1 MEETRTFGKE
11 VVMSPSLDIEIRAKL
26 VSYLVDEISLEEFED
41 WFVSASWN
49 VIHRGSRIAIDLVY
63 DIELL
68 LAEYSKAC
76 WNENELR
83 EHFLPLVQEYRV
95 EIGNNHFIAIDSIA
109 KVDRYPLLSVSF
121 GI

>member
-1 MEETRTFGKE
+1 
-11 VVMSPSLDIEIRAKL
+11 MSPSLDIEIRAKL

>member
-49 VIHRGSRIAIDLVY
+49 VIHRGSRIAI
-63 DIELL
+63 
-68 LAEYSKAC
+68 
-76 WNENELR
+76 
-83 EHFLPLVQEYRV
+83 
-95 EIGNNHFIAIDSIA
+95 GNDNTIA
-109 KVDRYPLLSVSF
+109 PT
-121 GI
+121 